1 MQSILK
7 QIANQEPFKTFQEA
21 VRNTDTS
28 LTTSFLPPSLAAF
41 TAASLT
47 EYLKTPLV
55 IITPGPSAA
64 EEMMADLTA
73 LLGDNEV
80 VLLPPFKQHP
90 FDTSPLASGPRNERT
105 EALLRLVSSKS
116 LFLVTPAE
124 SLLEIVPGRNWLQRN
139 TLILHKN
146 DDYPR
151 SLLLSNIFEA
161 GYSREGVVDAQGQ
174 FALRGMLLDLFAVG
188 QEKPIRIEFDGDRI
202 VSLRRFD
209 PTNQRTESEI
219 DELSILI
226 GDDAISPSDSFFD
239 LLSKDTVL
247 FWSDPH
253 EIDNRINHFLDRAHS
268 VFGKKSAEENLHP
281 WLLYKS
287 PEDVHFAARGFR
299 SIKTGGVAL
308 SHKADFNFDARS
320 PIPYVK
326 GLDEF
331 GNYVKRYVDRGY
343 QVWITSENKGE
354 QNRIDEI
361 LNDADLMSVAT
372 ISPTLSHGF
381 VALNPK
387 IAVLT
392 GHELLGR
399 RRVIAR
405 RSRFRRRA
413 VVFDRSS
420 LKNRDLVVHSTYGIG
435 RYEGMQTLKVR
446 GQPMECLRIVY
457 QDDIVLYVRVDQ
469 FHLVEKY
476 IGSEGS
482 RPHLSRIGTNEW
494 QRTKSRTKK
503 ALADMADELI
513 KLYSKRKI
521 AKGHAFSPDTSWQRE
536 MEASFD
542 FIDTPDQAIAS
553 TEVKNDLI
561 EESPMDRLLCGDVGF
576 GKTEVAIR
584 AAFKVTQDNFQ
595 TAVLVPTTILAQQ
608 HYETFK
614 YRLAPY
620 PVRVEPL
627 SRFQSPSDQKEIIAD
642 LKAGKIDVIIGT
654 HRLLS
659 KDVEFKNLGLV
670 VIDEEHRFGVR
681 HKERLKQL
689 RTNVDVLTM
698 TATPI
703 PRTLHLALMGA
714 RDTSQINTPPV
725 DRLPI
730 ITEIH
735 SWSEELIRDAVLQEI
750 DRNGQ
755 VFFLHNRVESIFG
768 IKGLIERL
776 TPGVRCA
783 VAHGQ
788 MPGGQLE
795 KIMIDFMNQLYDVLI
810 CTTIIES
817 GIDIPNTNTL
827 IVNRADKFGLAQLYQ
842 LRGRIGRSNRQAYA
856 YLLTPPRMEMTGDAR
871 RRLATLAELTELG
884 SGMKIALRDLEIR
897 GAGNLLGAEQ
907 SGFINAVGFDLY
919 SKLLEE
925 AVQEVRGEQSA
936 ETILPPEDTQID
948 FDGSALI
955 PGEYIEDGD
964 IRYDFYRK
972 IGSAISSDQIESITE
987 ELYDRYG
994 NLPAQTRNLID
1005 LMRLKILGRKLYFS
1019 KIKLNDAYLTAVLK
1033 LPDDPTESQK
1043 IIGSIVAH
1051 ADPEPVEFRMVNGV
1065 EMVYRYPKGDSLREA
1080 LRFLQRLTQ

>member
-1 MQSILK
+1 MHSLLK
-7 QIANQEPFKTFQEA
+7 QISSQEPFVA
-21 VRNTDTS
+21 LNSAACDTDS
-28 LTTSFLPPSLAAF
+28 IIITSFLPPSLAAF
-41 TAASLT
+41 GAASL
-47 EYLKTPLV
+47 YSRLKVPFIV
-55 IITPGPSAA
+55 ITAGPSAA
-64 EEMMADLTA
+64 EEMLADLTT
-73 LLGDNEV
+73 LYGENEV

-105 EALLRLVSSKS
+105 EALLRLLSEKAPFV
-116 LFLVTPAE
+116 VIPAE
-124 SLLEIVPGRNWLQRN
+124 SLLEIVPGRQWLQKN
-139 TLILHKN
+139 TLTLKKE

-151 SLLLSNIFEA
+151 SLLLSNLFEA
-161 GYSREGVVDAQGQ
+161 GYAREGVVDTQGQ
-174 FALRGMLLDLFAVG
+174 FAIRGMLLDLFAVG
-188 QEKPIRIEFDGDRI
+188 QEKPVRIEFDGDRI
-202 VSLRRFD
+202 ASLRRFD
-209 PTNQRTESEI
+209 PTNQRTEGEI
-219 DELSILI
+219 DVLSILMGNDAE
-226 GDDAISPSDSFFD
+226 GDNSSFFD
-239 LLSKDTVL
+239 LLAPNTLL

-253 EIDNRINHFLDRAHS
+253 EIDNRLNNFLDRANS
-268 VFGKKSAEENLHP
+268 VFGKKAAEENLHP
-281 WLLYKS
+281 WLRFKS
-287 PEDVHFAARGFR
+287 PEEVHFAARSFR
-299 SIKTGGVAL
+299 SVRTGGAGR
-308 SHKADFNFDARS
+308 SHKADINFDAKP
-320 PIPYVK
+320 PIPYIK

-331 GNYVKRYVDRGY
+331 GNYVRRYVDRGY
-343 QVWITSENKGE
+343 QVWITAENKGE
-354 QNRIDEI
+354 QHRIDEI
-361 LNDADLMSVAT
+361 LSDAELLQVAT
-372 ISPTLSHGF
+372 TIPTLSHGF
-381 VALNPK
+381 VANYPK

-399 RRVIAR
+399 RRVATR
-405 RSRFRRRA
+405 RARFRRRA

-420 LKNRDLVVHSTYGIG
+420 LKNGDLVVHATYGIG

-469 FHLVEKY
+469 FNLVEKY
-476 IGSEGS
+476 LGAEGS

-494 QRTKSRTKK
+494 QRTKTRTKK

-521 AKGHAFSPDTSWQRE
+521 AKGHAFSPDTHWQTE

-553 TEVKNDLI
+553 AEVKANLI

-576 GKTEVAIR
+576 GKTEVAVR
-584 AAFKVTQDNFQ
+584 AAFKVIQDNFQ
-595 TAVLVPTTILAQQ
+595 VAVLVPTTILAQQ
-608 HYETFK
+608 HYETFN

-620 PVRVEPL
+620 PVRVEAL
-627 SRFQSPSDQKEIIAD
+627 SRFQSAAAQKDIIAD
-642 LKAGKIDVIIGT
+642 LKDGKVDVIIGT
-654 HRLLS
+654 HRILS
-659 KDVEFKNLGLV
+659 KDVEFKKLGLV

-689 RTNVDVLTM
+689 RTNVDILTM

-730 ITEIH
+730 ITEVH
-735 SWSEELIRDAVLQEI
+735 AWSEELIRDAVLQEI

-768 IKGLIERL
+768 IKSLIERL

-783 VAHGQ
+783 VAYGQ
-788 MPGGQLE
+788 MQGAQLE
-795 KIMIDFMNQLYDVLI
+795 KIMIDFMNQQYDVLI

-842 LRGRIGRSNRQAYA
+842 LRGRIGRSSRQAYA
-856 YLLTPPRMEMTGDAR
+856 YLLTPPRMDMTGDAR

-919 SKLLEE
+919 TKLLEE
-925 AVQEVRGEQSA
+925 AVQEVKGEQPTVKSSSDD
-936 ETILPPEDTQID
+936 IQVD
-948 FDGSALI
+948 FEGSALI
-955 PGEYIEDGD
+955 PGDYIEDGD
-964 IRYDFYRK
+964 LRYDFYRR
-972 IGSAISSDQIESITE
+972 IGSADKMDLVDSISE
-987 ELYDRYG
+987 ELYDRFG
-994 NLPAQTRNLID
+994 NLPEQARNLID
-1005 LMRLKILGRKLYFS
+1005 LIRLKILGRKLCFS
-1019 KIKLNDAYLTAVLK
+1019 KIILYDSYLSATLQ
-1033 LPDDPTESQK
+1033 LPEDTKTGQQ
-1043 IIGSIVAH
+1043 IIGTIVAK
-1051 ADPEPVEFRMVNGV
+1051 ADPEQVEFRMVKGV
-1065 EMVYRYPKGDSLREA
+1065 DMVYRYPKGDSLREA
-1080 LRFLQRLTQ
+1080 LRFLQRLTR